1 VSEDPERVEPPLL
14 GHRFRDGS
22 LLRAALTHPSWAVE
36 HGGTDNERLEFLGD
50 SVLSFVVAEYLYVI
64 FPDVPEGVLTKM
76 KVALTSG
83 RTLSEVA
90 RGSRLQGA
98 LRLGRGATR
107 DADRDSV
114 LENTFEAVV
123 GAIYLDAGIDAVRG
137 IVLRALADRVD
148 PDALL
153 GTVADSKTRLQEL
166 TQSRGLGLPVYD
178 IVDQSGPPHE
188 PIFTS
193 TVHVAGALSGSGCG
207 ATKQAAEQAAA
218 EAAVG
223 SL

>member
-1 VSEDPERVEPPLL
+1 MSEDPERVEPPLL

-153 GTVADSKTRLQEL
+153 GTIADSKTRLQEL

-188 PIFTS
+188 PIFTA

>member
-1 VSEDPERVEPPLL
+1 MSEDPERVEPPLL

-50 SVLSFVVAEYLYVI
+50 SVLSFVVAEYLYAT

-107 DADRDSV
+107 DAARDSV
-114 LENTFEAVV
+114 LE
-123 GAIYLDAGIDAVRG
+123 
-137 IVLRALADRVD
+137 
-148 PDALL
+148 
-153 GTVADSKTRLQEL
+153 
-166 TQSRGLGLPVYD
+166 
-178 IVDQSGPPHE
+178 
-188 PIFTS
+188 
-193 TVHVAGALSGSGCG
+193 LS
-207 ATKQAAEQAAA
+207 
-218 EAAVG
+218 
-223 SL
+223 LIHI

>member
-153 GTVADSKTRLQEL
+153 GTIADSKTRLQEL

>member
-123 GAIYLDAGIDAVRG
+123 GAIYLDAGIAAVRG

-188 PIFTS
+188 PIFTA

-218 EAAVG
+218 EAAIG

>member
-36 HGGTDNERLEFLGD
+36 HGGTDNERLEFHGD

-153 GTVADSKTRLQEL
+153 GTIADSKTRLQEL

-178 IVDQSGPPHE
+178 IVDQSGPPHV
-188 PIFTS
+188 PIFTA

>member
-1 VSEDPERVEPPLL
+1 MSEDPERVEPPLL

-153 GTVADSKTRLQEL
+153 GTIADSKTRLQEL

-188 PIFTS
+188 PIFTA

-218 EAAVG
+218 EAAIG

>member
-1 VSEDPERVEPPLL
+1 VNEDPEPVEPPLL
-14 GHRFRDGS
+14 GHGFRDGS

-50 SVLSFVVAEYLYVI
+50 SVLSFVVAEYLYVT
-64 FPDVPEGVLTKM
+64 FPDVAEGVLTKM

-83 RTLSEVA
+83 RTLAEVA
-90 RGSRLQGA
+90 RGFQLQGA
-98 LRLGRGATR
+98 LRLGRGAMR

-114 LENTFEAVV
+114 LENTFEALV
-123 GAIYLDAGIDAVRG
+123 GAIYLDAGIDTVRG

-148 PDALL
+148 RDALL
-153 GTVADSKTRLQEL
+153 ATVTDSKTRLQEL
-166 TQSRGLGLPVYD
+166 TQSRGLGLPVYE
-178 IVDQSGPPHE
+178 IVDQSGPAHE
-188 PIFTS
+188 PVFTA
-193 TVHVAGALSGSGCG
+193 TVHVAGTLSGSGCG

>member
-1 VSEDPERVEPPLL
+1 MSEDPERVEPPLL

-50 SVLSFVVAEYLYVI
+50 SVLSFVVAEYLYAT

-107 DADRDSV
+107 DAARDSV
-114 LENTFEAVV
+114 LENTFEALV
-123 GAIYLDAGIDAVRG
+123 GAVYLDAGIVAVRQ
-137 IVLRALADRVD
+137 IVLRALAGRVD
-148 PDALL
+148 PEALL
-153 GTVADSKTRLQEL
+153 ATLADSKTRLQEL
-166 TQSRGLGLPVYD
+166 TQSRGLGLPLYE

-188 PIFTS
+188 PIFTA
-193 TVHVAGALSGSGCG
+193 TVHVAGTLSGSGCG
-207 ATKQAAEQAAA
+207 ASKQAAEQAAA

>member
-1 VSEDPERVEPPLL
+1 VSEDPERFEPPLL

-153 GTVADSKTRLQEL
+153 GTIADSKTRLQEL

-188 PIFTS
+188 PIFTA

>member
-153 GTVADSKTRLQEL
+153 GTIADSKTRLQEL

-188 PIFTS
+188 PIFTA